1 MPRRE
6 QWGKDQISQRVRPWV
21 SDVMVSPHVP
31 SSHPCVQRLMPTNDP
46 PPKNWWSLSK
56 ASSGKD
62 LRRDS
67 SQINGLQSNAVRTPG
82 FKSFAEAI
90 WLKPKKQSQPLSV
103 SFHSPSTVPV
113 IYSSPTLSPAD
124 SVGPHTPFDSRGK
137 PRQSVLTLADDPFAG
152 NAPVIPISVTR
163 SLTDP
168 SRLSAHSSS
177 SGTDLASRK
186 TDSPLNR
193 TSYASSS
200 TTISHG
206 IDNNSPVSVVPPQVF
221 PEVKRHHLRL
231 KYVTCLYP

>member
-1 MPRRE
+1 
-6 QWGKDQISQRVRPWV
+6 
-21 SDVMVSPHVP
+21 
-31 SSHPCVQRLMPTNDP
+31 MPTNAP

-56 ASSGKD
+56 ASTGKD
-62 LRRDS
+62 LRPEEKSFNR
-67 SQINGLQSNAVRTPG
+67 LQSNAVRTSG

-90 WLKPKKQSQPLSV
+90 WHKPKKQSQALSV

-113 IYSSPTLSPAD
+113 IYSSPILSPAD
-124 SVGPHTPFDSRGK
+124 SLEPRTPFDSRGP

-152 NAPVIPISVTR
+152 NAPVIPISASR

-200 TTISHG
+200 TTNSHG
-206 IDNNSPVSVVPPQVF
+206 IDNNSPVSVGLPQVL
-221 PEVKRHHLRL
+221 PEARRHHLRL

>member
-1 MPRRE
+1 
-6 QWGKDQISQRVRPWV
+6 
-21 SDVMVSPHVP
+21 
-31 SSHPCVQRLMPTNDP
+31 MPTNDP
-46 PPKNWWSLSK
+46 PSKNWWSLSK
-56 ASSGKD
+56 ASSGKG
-62 LRRDS
+62 LRQDS
-67 SQINGLQSNAVRTPG
+67 FEEKPFNRLQSNAVKAPG

-103 SFHSPSTVPV
+103 SFHSPSTVPDPV
-113 IYSSPTLSPAD
+113 KYSSLTLSPAD

-152 NAPVIPISVTR
+152 NAPVIPISVSR
-163 SLTDP
+163 SPTDP

-200 TTISHG
+200 TTNSHG
-206 IDNNSPVSVVPPQVF
+206 IDNTSPVSVGPPQVL
-221 PEVKRHHLRL
+221 PEAKRHHLRL